1 MDEEDVD
8 SMYMQ
13 QNVTQPLKKNEII
26 PFATIWTDLENSID
40 CIVHGVAKSWI
51 QLSDF
56 LFTSLWAS
64 LVPQL
69 VKNPF
74 EMWETWV

>member
-26 PFATIWTDLENSID
+26 PFATIWTDLEVI
-40 CIVHGVAKSWI
+40 I
-51 QLSDF
+51 LSEVSQTEKDKHYVI
-56 LFTSLWAS
+56 SL
-64 LVPQL
+64 
-69 VKNPF
+69 
-74 EMWETWV
+74 